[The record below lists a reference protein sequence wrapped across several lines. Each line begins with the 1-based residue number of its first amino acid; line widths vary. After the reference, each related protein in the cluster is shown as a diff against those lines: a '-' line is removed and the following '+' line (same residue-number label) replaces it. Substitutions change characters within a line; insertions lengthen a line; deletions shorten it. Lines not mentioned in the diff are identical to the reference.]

1 MVLRKLKQLQDLGH
15 EIIIIIGDFTGKIG
29 DPTGKSRMRK
39 FLSDEEVLQN
49 AKTYEEQVFKILDKE
64 KTTIKFNSEWL
75 SKLTFGD
82 VLKLTAST
90 TVARM
95 LERED
100 FKLRFENQRP
110 IYLNEFFYPLMQA
123 FDSTAIEADIEFG
136 GTDQRFNLLSGRN
149 LQKEIG
155 EEPQIVIKE
164 NGMEQTILQ
173 FVMDEIKQ
181 NKRMIEDLTKKQIE
195 DEIQQGNYNFNVQQ
209 IVHDILQKLNNQE
222 VSLKDTSSSHLSYMQ
237 IEYYTLIA
245 MACMYGGMLGLTAIN
260 NQLANMSAKGKRV
273 SVSPNKKGILVLS
286 SALGSYLV
294 SLVGLAI
301 LLIFLKFGLNVE
313 FGSQWLYIIILSL
326 VGDLA
331 GISMGIFIASVF
343 RVSEQAKTGI
353 NIAISMFFSVLS
365 GMMGVTL
372 KYVIDKNIPIVN
384 LINPNNLITDGFYAL
399 YYYNTFNRYI
409 RDICCLG
416 VFIIVCLFISFRTLR
431 REQYDYI

>member
-1 MVLRKLKQLQDLGH
+1 MKSLEEQLKIIKKGTLDIINEEELIKKLEKSIKENKPLKIKLGLDPSAPDIHLGHTVVLRKLKQLQDLGH

-155 EEPQIVIKE
+155 EEPQVVIMMPLIEGLDGK
-164 NGMEQTILQ
+164 
-173 FVMDEIKQ
+173 
-181 NKRMIEDLTKKQIE
+181 NKMSKTL
-195 DEIQQGNYNFNVQQ
+195 GNYIGIYESAKSKYQKVMEIPDEL
-209 IVHDILQKLNNQE
+209 IVK
-222 VSLKDTSSSHLSYMQ
+222 
-237 IEYYTLIA
+237 YYTL
-245 MACMYGGMLGLTAIN
+245 LTDVDDEKIKEVEAKLKDKNVNPRDIKMD
-260 NQLANMSAKGKRV
+260 LAREIVSLYHTEEEVEQAEERFKMIFQMGQKPKDMDTVNVSKEDFDLISTVVDKG
-273 SVSPNKKGILVLS
+273 
-286 SALGSYLV
+286 LV
-294 SLVGLAI
+294 SSKSEFRRLLLQGGVKINDKKITMEKDLPKEGEIVVQVGKK
-301 LLIFLKFGLNVE
+301 KF
-313 FGSQWLYIIILSL
+313 
-326 VGDLA
+326 
-331 GISMGIFIASVF
+331 M
-343 RVSEQAKTGI
+343 K
-353 NIAISMFFSVLS
+353 
-365 GMMGVTL
+365 
-372 KYVIDKNIPIVN
+372 
-384 LINPNNLITDGFYAL
+384 
-399 YYYNTFNRYI
+399 
-409 RDICCLG
+409 
-416 VFIIVCLFISFRTLR
+416 IIVS
-431 REQYDYI
+431 

>member
-1 MVLRKLKQLQDLGH
+1 MKSLEEQLKIIKKGTLDIINEEELIKKLEKSIKENKPLKIKLGLDPCAPDIHLGHTVVLRKLKQLQDLGH

-155 EEPQIVIKE
+155 EEPQIVIMMPLIEGLDGK
-164 NGMEQTILQ
+164 
-173 FVMDEIKQ
+173 
-181 NKRMIEDLTKKQIE
+181 NKMSKTL
-195 DEIQQGNYNFNVQQ
+195 GNYIGIYESAKSKYQKVMEIPDEL
-209 IVHDILQKLNNQE
+209 IVK
-222 VSLKDTSSSHLSYMQ
+222 
-237 IEYYTLIA
+237 YYTL
-245 MACMYGGMLGLTAIN
+245 LTDVDDEKIKEVEAKLKDESVNPRDIKMD
-260 NQLANMSAKGKRV
+260 LAREIVSLYHTEEEVEQAEERFKMIFQMGQKPKDIDTVNVSKEDFDLISTVVDKG
-273 SVSPNKKGILVLS
+273 
-286 SALGSYLV
+286 LV
-294 SLVGLAI
+294 SSKSEFRRLLLQGGIKINDKKITMEKDLPKEGEIVVQVGKK
-301 LLIFLKFGLNVE
+301 KF
-313 FGSQWLYIIILSL
+313 
-326 VGDLA
+326 
-331 GISMGIFIASVF
+331 M
-343 RVSEQAKTGI
+343 K
-353 NIAISMFFSVLS
+353 
-365 GMMGVTL
+365 
-372 KYVIDKNIPIVN
+372 
-384 LINPNNLITDGFYAL
+384 
-399 YYYNTFNRYI
+399 
-409 RDICCLG
+409 
-416 VFIIVCLFISFRTLR
+416 IIVS
-431 REQYDYI
+431 

>member
-1 MVLRKLKQLQDLGH
+1 MKSLEEQLKIIKKGTLDIINEEELIKKLEKSIKENKPLKIKLGLDPSAPDIHLGHTVVLRKLKQLQDLGH

-82 VLKLTAST
+82 VLKLTGST

-155 EEPQIVIKE
+155 EEPQVVIMMPLIEGLDGK
-164 NGMEQTILQ
+164 
-173 FVMDEIKQ
+173 
-181 NKRMIEDLTKKQIE
+181 NKMSKTL
-195 DEIQQGNYNFNVQQ
+195 GNYIGIYESAKSKYQKVMEIPDEL
-209 IVHDILQKLNNQE
+209 IVK
-222 VSLKDTSSSHLSYMQ
+222 
-237 IEYYTLIA
+237 YYTL
-245 MACMYGGMLGLTAIN
+245 LTDVDDEKIKEVEAKLKDKNVNPRDIKMD
-260 NQLANMSAKGKRV
+260 LAREIVSLYHTEEEVEQAEERFKMIFQMGQKPKDMDTVNVSKENFDLISTVVDKG
-273 SVSPNKKGILVLS
+273 
-286 SALGSYLV
+286 LV
-294 SLVGLAI
+294 SSKSEFRRLLLQGGIKINDKKIIMEKDLPKEGEIVVQVGKK
-301 LLIFLKFGLNVE
+301 KF
-313 FGSQWLYIIILSL
+313 
-326 VGDLA
+326 
-331 GISMGIFIASVF
+331 M
-343 RVSEQAKTGI
+343 K
-353 NIAISMFFSVLS
+353 
-365 GMMGVTL
+365 
-372 KYVIDKNIPIVN
+372 
-384 LINPNNLITDGFYAL
+384 
-399 YYYNTFNRYI
+399 
-409 RDICCLG
+409 
-416 VFIIVCLFISFRTLR
+416 IIVS
-431 REQYDYI
+431 

>member
-1 MVLRKLKQLQDLGH
+1 MKSLEEQLKIIKKGTLDIINEEELIKKLEKSIKENKPLKIKLGLDPSAPDIHLGHTVVLRKLKQLQDLGH

-155 EEPQIVIKE
+155 EEPQVVIMMPLIEGLDGK
-164 NGMEQTILQ
+164 
-173 FVMDEIKQ
+173 
-181 NKRMIEDLTKKQIE
+181 NKMSKTL
-195 DEIQQGNYNFNVQQ
+195 GNYIGIYESAKSKYQKVMEIPDEL
-209 IVHDILQKLNNQE
+209 IVK
-222 VSLKDTSSSHLSYMQ
+222 
-237 IEYYTLIA
+237 YYTL
-245 MACMYGGMLGLTAIN
+245 LTDVDDEKIKEVEAKLKDESVNPRDIKMD
-260 NQLANMSAKGKRV
+260 LAREIVSLYHTEEEVEQAEERFKMIFQMGQKPKDIDTVNVSKEDFDLISTVVDKG
-273 SVSPNKKGILVLS
+273 
-286 SALGSYLV
+286 LV
-294 SLVGLAI
+294 SSKSEFRR
-301 LLIFLKFGLNVE
+301 LLPQG
-313 FGSQWLYIIILSL
+313 
-326 VGDLA
+326 
-331 GISMGIFIASVF
+331 GIKINDKKITMEKTCQK
-343 RVSEQAKTGI
+343 RAK
-353 NIAISMFFSVLS
+353 L
-365 GMMGVTL
+365 
-372 KYVIDKNIPIVN
+372 
-384 LINPNNLITDGFYAL
+384 
-399 YYYNTFNRYI
+399 
-409 RDICCLG
+409 
-416 VFIIVCLFISFRTLR
+416 
-431 REQYDYI
+431 

>member
-1 MVLRKLKQLQDLGH
+1 MKSLEEQLKIIKKGTLDIINEEELIKKLEKSIKENKPLKIKLGLEPSAPDIHLGHTVVLRKLKQLQDLGH

-82 VLKLTAST
+82 VLKLTGST

-155 EEPQIVIKE
+155 EEPQIVIMMPLIEGLDGK
-164 NGMEQTILQ
+164 
-173 FVMDEIKQ
+173 
-181 NKRMIEDLTKKQIE
+181 NKMSKTL
-195 DEIQQGNYNFNVQQ
+195 GNYIGIYESAKSKYQKVMEIPDEL
-209 IVHDILQKLNNQE
+209 IVK
-222 VSLKDTSSSHLSYMQ
+222 
-237 IEYYTLIA
+237 YYTL
-245 MACMYGGMLGLTAIN
+245 LTDVDDEKIKEVEANLKDKNVNPRDIKMD
-260 NQLANMSAKGKRV
+260 LAR
-273 SVSPNKKGILVLS
+273 
-286 SALGSYLV
+286 
-294 SLVGLAI
+294 
-301 LLIFLKFGLNVE
+301 E
-313 FGSQWLYIIILSL
+313 ILSL
-326 VGDLA
+326 YHTEEEV
-331 GISMGIFIASVF
+331 
-343 RVSEQAKTGI
+343 EQAEERFKMIFQMGQKPKDMDTVNVSKEDFDLISTVVDKGLVSSKSEFRRLLLQGGI
-353 NIAISMFFSVLS
+353 KIN
-365 GMMGVTL
+365 
-372 KYVIDKNIPIVN
+372 DKKITMEKDLPKEGEIVVQV
-384 LINPNNLITDGFYAL
+384 GKKKFMK
-399 YYYNTFNRYI
+399 
-409 RDICCLG
+409 
-416 VFIIVCLFISFRTLR
+416 IIVS
-431 REQYDYI
+431 

>member
-1 MVLRKLKQLQDLGH
+1 MKSLEEQLKIIKKGTLDIINEEELIKKLEKSIKENKPLKIKLGLDPSAPDIHLGHTVVLRKLKQLQDLGH

-155 EEPQIVIKE
+155 EEPQIVIMMPLIEGLDGK
-164 NGMEQTILQ
+164 
-173 FVMDEIKQ
+173 
-181 NKRMIEDLTKKQIE
+181 NKMSKTL
-195 DEIQQGNYNFNVQQ
+195 GNYIGIYESAKSKYQKVMEIPDEL
-209 IVHDILQKLNNQE
+209 IVK
-222 VSLKDTSSSHLSYMQ
+222 
-237 IEYYTLIA
+237 YYTL
-245 MACMYGGMLGLTAIN
+245 LTDVDDEKIKEVEAKLKDESVNPRDIKMN
-260 NQLANMSAKGKRV
+260 LAREIVSLYHTEEEVEQAEERFKMIFQMGQKPKDIDTVNVSKEDFDLISTVVDKG
-273 SVSPNKKGILVLS
+273 
-286 SALGSYLV
+286 LV
-294 SLVGLAI
+294 SSKSEFRRLLLQGGIKINDKKITMEKDLPKEGEIVVQVGKK
-301 LLIFLKFGLNVE
+301 KF
-313 FGSQWLYIIILSL
+313 
-326 VGDLA
+326 
-331 GISMGIFIASVF
+331 M
-343 RVSEQAKTGI
+343 K
-353 NIAISMFFSVLS
+353 
-365 GMMGVTL
+365 
-372 KYVIDKNIPIVN
+372 
-384 LINPNNLITDGFYAL
+384 
-399 YYYNTFNRYI
+399 
-409 RDICCLG
+409 
-416 VFIIVCLFISFRTLR
+416 IIVS
-431 REQYDYI
+431 

>member
-1 MVLRKLKQLQDLGH
+1 MKSLEEQLKIIKKGTLDIINEEELIKKLEKSIKENKPLKIKLGLDPSAPDIHLGHTVVLRKLKQLQDLGH

-64 KTTIKFNSEWL
+64 KTSIKFNSEWL

-155 EEPQIVIKE
+155 EEPQVVIMMPLIEGLDGK
-164 NGMEQTILQ
+164 
-173 FVMDEIKQ
+173 
-181 NKRMIEDLTKKQIE
+181 NKMSKTL
-195 DEIQQGNYNFNVQQ
+195 GNYIGIYESAKSKYQKVMEIPDEL
-209 IVHDILQKLNNQE
+209 IVK
-222 VSLKDTSSSHLSYMQ
+222 
-237 IEYYTLIA
+237 YYTL
-245 MACMYGGMLGLTAIN
+245 LTDVDDEIIKEVEAKLKDESVNPRDIKMD
-260 NQLANMSAKGKRV
+260 LAREIVSLYHTEEEVEQAEERFKMIFQMGQKPKDIDTVNVSKEDFDLISTVVDKG
-273 SVSPNKKGILVLS
+273 
-286 SALGSYLV
+286 LV
-294 SLVGLAI
+294 SSKSEFRRLLLQGGIKINDKKITMEKDLPKEGEIVVQVGKK
-301 LLIFLKFGLNVE
+301 KF
-313 FGSQWLYIIILSL
+313 
-326 VGDLA
+326 
-331 GISMGIFIASVF
+331 M
-343 RVSEQAKTGI
+343 K
-353 NIAISMFFSVLS
+353 
-365 GMMGVTL
+365 
-372 KYVIDKNIPIVN
+372 
-384 LINPNNLITDGFYAL
+384 
-399 YYYNTFNRYI
+399 
-409 RDICCLG
+409 
-416 VFIIVCLFISFRTLR
+416 IIVS
-431 REQYDYI
+431 

>member
-1 MVLRKLKQLQDLGH
+1 MKSLEEQLKIIKKGTLDIINEEELIKKLEKSIKENKPLKIKLGLDPSAPDIHLGHTVVLRKLKQLQDLGH

-155 EEPQIVIKE
+155 EEPQVVIMMPLIEGLDGK
-164 NGMEQTILQ
+164 
-173 FVMDEIKQ
+173 
-181 NKRMIEDLTKKQIE
+181 NKMSKTL
-195 DEIQQGNYNFNVQQ
+195 GNYIGIYESAKSKYQKVMEIPDEL
-209 IVHDILQKLNNQE
+209 IVK
-222 VSLKDTSSSHLSYMQ
+222 
-237 IEYYTLIA
+237 YYTL
-245 MACMYGGMLGLTAIN
+245 LTDVDDEKIKEVEAKLKDKNVNPRDIKMD
-260 NQLANMSAKGKRV
+260 LAREIVSLYHTEEEVEQAEERFKMIFQMGQKPKDMDTVNVSKENFDLISTVVDKG
-273 SVSPNKKGILVLS
+273 
-286 SALGSYLV
+286 LV
-294 SLVGLAI
+294 SSKSEFRRLLLQGGVKINDKKITMEKDLPKEGEIVVQVGKK
-301 LLIFLKFGLNVE
+301 KF
-313 FGSQWLYIIILSL
+313 
-326 VGDLA
+326 
-331 GISMGIFIASVF
+331 M
-343 RVSEQAKTGI
+343 K
-353 NIAISMFFSVLS
+353 
-365 GMMGVTL
+365 
-372 KYVIDKNIPIVN
+372 
-384 LINPNNLITDGFYAL
+384 
-399 YYYNTFNRYI
+399 
-409 RDICCLG
+409 
-416 VFIIVCLFISFRTLR
+416 IIVS
-431 REQYDYI
+431 

>member
-1 MVLRKLKQLQDLGH
+1 MKSLEEQLKIIKKGTLDIINEEELIKKLEKSIKENKPLKIKLGLDPSAPDIHLGHTVVLRKLKQLQDLGH

-82 VLKLTAST
+82 VLKLTGST

-155 EEPQIVIKE
+155 EEPQIVIMMPLIEGLDGK
-164 NGMEQTILQ
+164 
-173 FVMDEIKQ
+173 
-181 NKRMIEDLTKKQIE
+181 NKMSKTL
-195 DEIQQGNYNFNVQQ
+195 GNYIGIYESAKSKYQKVMEIPDEL
-209 IVHDILQKLNNQE
+209 IVK
-222 VSLKDTSSSHLSYMQ
+222 
-237 IEYYTLIA
+237 YYTL
-245 MACMYGGMLGLTAIN
+245 LTDVDDEKIKEVEAKLKDESVNPRDIKMD
-260 NQLANMSAKGKRV
+260 LAREIVSLYHTEEEVEQAEERFKMIFQMGQKPKDMDTVNVSKEDFDLISTVVDKG
-273 SVSPNKKGILVLS
+273 
-286 SALGSYLV
+286 LV
-294 SLVGLAI
+294 SSKSEFRRLLLQGGIKINDKKMTMEKDLPKEGEIVVQVGKK
-301 LLIFLKFGLNVE
+301 KF
-313 FGSQWLYIIILSL
+313 
-326 VGDLA
+326 
-331 GISMGIFIASVF
+331 M
-343 RVSEQAKTGI
+343 K
-353 NIAISMFFSVLS
+353 
-365 GMMGVTL
+365 
-372 KYVIDKNIPIVN
+372 
-384 LINPNNLITDGFYAL
+384 
-399 YYYNTFNRYI
+399 
-409 RDICCLG
+409 
-416 VFIIVCLFISFRTLR
+416 IIVS
-431 REQYDYI
+431 

>member
-1 MVLRKLKQLQDLGH
+1 MKSLEEQLKIIKKGTLDIINEEELIKKLEKSIKENKPLKIKLGLDPSAPDIHLGHIVVLRKLKQLQDLGH

-155 EEPQIVIKE
+155 EEPQIVIMMPLIEGLDGK
-164 NGMEQTILQ
+164 
-173 FVMDEIKQ
+173 
-181 NKRMIEDLTKKQIE
+181 NKMSKTL
-195 DEIQQGNYNFNVQQ
+195 GNYIGIYESAKSKYQKVMEIPDEL
-209 IVHDILQKLNNQE
+209 IVK
-222 VSLKDTSSSHLSYMQ
+222 
-237 IEYYTLIA
+237 YYTL
-245 MACMYGGMLGLTAIN
+245 LTDVDDEKIKEVEAKLKDESVNPRDIKMD
-260 NQLANMSAKGKRV
+260 LAREIVSLYHTEEEVEQAEERFKMIFQMGQKPKDIDTVNVSKEDFDLISTVVDKG
-273 SVSPNKKGILVLS
+273 
-286 SALGSYLV
+286 LV
-294 SLVGLAI
+294 SSKSEFRRLLLQGGIKINDKKITMEKDLPKEGEIVVQVGKK
-301 LLIFLKFGLNVE
+301 KF
-313 FGSQWLYIIILSL
+313 
-326 VGDLA
+326 
-331 GISMGIFIASVF
+331 M
-343 RVSEQAKTGI
+343 K
-353 NIAISMFFSVLS
+353 
-365 GMMGVTL
+365 
-372 KYVIDKNIPIVN
+372 
-384 LINPNNLITDGFYAL
+384 
-399 YYYNTFNRYI
+399 
-409 RDICCLG
+409 
-416 VFIIVCLFISFRTLR
+416 IIVS
-431 REQYDYI
+431 

>member
-1 MVLRKLKQLQDLGH
+1 MKSLEEQLKIIKKGTLDIINEEELIKKLEKSIKENKPLKIKLGLDPSAPDIHLGHTVVLRKLKQLQDLGH

-155 EEPQIVIKE
+155 EEPQIVIMMPLIEGLDGK
-164 NGMEQTILQ
+164 
-173 FVMDEIKQ
+173 
-181 NKRMIEDLTKKQIE
+181 NKMSKTL
-195 DEIQQGNYNFNVQQ
+195 GNYIGIYESAKSKYQKVMEIPDEL
-209 IVHDILQKLNNQE
+209 IVK
-222 VSLKDTSSSHLSYMQ
+222 
-237 IEYYTLIA
+237 YYTL
-245 MACMYGGMLGLTAIN
+245 LTDVDDEKIKEVEAKLKDESVNPRDIKMD
-260 NQLANMSAKGKRV
+260 LAREIVSLYHTEEEVEQAEERFKMIFQMGQKPKDIDTVNVLKEDFDLISTVVDKG
-273 SVSPNKKGILVLS
+273 
-286 SALGSYLV
+286 LV
-294 SLVGLAI
+294 SSKSEFRRLLPQGGIKINDKKITMEKDLPKEGEIVVQVGKK
-301 LLIFLKFGLNVE
+301 KF
-313 FGSQWLYIIILSL
+313 
-326 VGDLA
+326 
-331 GISMGIFIASVF
+331 M
-343 RVSEQAKTGI
+343 K
-353 NIAISMFFSVLS
+353 
-365 GMMGVTL
+365 
-372 KYVIDKNIPIVN
+372 
-384 LINPNNLITDGFYAL
+384 
-399 YYYNTFNRYI
+399 
-409 RDICCLG
+409 
-416 VFIIVCLFISFRTLR
+416 IIVS
-431 REQYDYI
+431 

>member
-1 MVLRKLKQLQDLGH
+1 MKSLEEQLKIIKKGTLDIINEEELIKKLEKSIKENKPLKIKLGLDPSAPDIHLGHTVVLRKLKQLQDLGH

-82 VLKLTAST
+82 VLKLTGST

-155 EEPQIVIKE
+155 EEPQVVIMMPLIEGLDGK
-164 NGMEQTILQ
+164 
-173 FVMDEIKQ
+173 
-181 NKRMIEDLTKKQIE
+181 NKMSKTL
-195 DEIQQGNYNFNVQQ
+195 GNYIGIYESSKSKYKKVMEIPDEL
-209 IVHDILQKLNNQE
+209 IVK
-222 VSLKDTSSSHLSYMQ
+222 
-237 IEYYTLIA
+237 YYTL
-245 MACMYGGMLGLTAIN
+245 LTDVDDEKIKEVEAKLKDKNVNPRDIKMD
-260 NQLANMSAKGKRV
+260 LAR
-273 SVSPNKKGILVLS
+273 
-286 SALGSYLV
+286 
-294 SLVGLAI
+294 
-301 LLIFLKFGLNVE
+301 E
-313 FGSQWLYIIILSL
+313 ILSL
-326 VGDLA
+326 YHTEEEV
-331 GISMGIFIASVF
+331 
-343 RVSEQAKTGI
+343 EQAEERFKMIFQMGQKPKDVDTVNVSKEDFDLISTVVDKGLVSSKSEFRRLLLQGGI
-353 NIAISMFFSVLS
+353 KIN
-365 GMMGVTL
+365 
-372 KYVIDKNIPIVN
+372 DKKIIMEKDLPKEGEIVVQV
-384 LINPNNLITDGFYAL
+384 GKKKFMK
-399 YYYNTFNRYI
+399 
-409 RDICCLG
+409 
-416 VFIIVCLFISFRTLR
+416 IIVS
-431 REQYDYI
+431 

>member
-1 MVLRKLKQLQDLGH
+1 MKSLEEQLKIIKKGTLDIINEEELIKKLEKSIKENKPLKIKLGLDPSAPDIHLGHTVVLRKLKQLQDLGH

-82 VLKLTAST
+82 VLKLTGST

-155 EEPQIVIKE
+155 EEPQIVIMMPLIEGLDGK
-164 NGMEQTILQ
+164 
-173 FVMDEIKQ
+173 
-181 NKRMIEDLTKKQIE
+181 NKMSKTL
-195 DEIQQGNYNFNVQQ
+195 GNYIGIYESAKSKYQKVMEIPDEL
-209 IVHDILQKLNNQE
+209 IVK
-222 VSLKDTSSSHLSYMQ
+222 
-237 IEYYTLIA
+237 YYTL
-245 MACMYGGMLGLTAIN
+245 LTDVDDEKIKEVEAKLKDESVNPRDIKMDLAREIVSLYHTEEEVEQAEERFKMIFQMGQKPKDIDTIN
-260 NQLANMSAKGKRV
+260 TEKENFDLIQIVVDKG
-273 SVSPNKKGILVLS
+273 
-286 SALGSYLV
+286 LV
-294 SLVGLAI
+294 SSKSEFRRLLLQGGIKINDKKITMEKDLPKEGEIVVQVGKK
-301 LLIFLKFGLNVE
+301 KF
-313 FGSQWLYIIILSL
+313 
-326 VGDLA
+326 
-331 GISMGIFIASVF
+331 M
-343 RVSEQAKTGI
+343 K
-353 NIAISMFFSVLS
+353 
-365 GMMGVTL
+365 
-372 KYVIDKNIPIVN
+372 
-384 LINPNNLITDGFYAL
+384 
-399 YYYNTFNRYI
+399 
-409 RDICCLG
+409 
-416 VFIIVCLFISFRTLR
+416 IIVS
-431 REQYDYI
+431 

>member
-1 MVLRKLKQLQDLGH
+1 MKSLEEQLKIIKKGTLDIINEEELIKKLEKSIKENKPLKIKLGLDPSAPDIHLGHTVVLRKLKQLQDLGH

-29 DPTGKSRMRK
+29 DPTVKSRMRK

-155 EEPQIVIKE
+155 EEPQVVIMMPLIEGLDGK
-164 NGMEQTILQ
+164 
-173 FVMDEIKQ
+173 
-181 NKRMIEDLTKKQIE
+181 NKMSKTL
-195 DEIQQGNYNFNVQQ
+195 GNYIGIYESAKSKYQKVMEIPDEL
-209 IVHDILQKLNNQE
+209 IVK
-222 VSLKDTSSSHLSYMQ
+222 
-237 IEYYTLIA
+237 YYTL
-245 MACMYGGMLGLTAIN
+245 LTDVDDEIIKEVEAKLKDESVNPRDIKMD
-260 NQLANMSAKGKRV
+260 LAREIVSLYHTEEEVEQAEERFKMIFQMGQKPKDIDTVNVSKEDFDLISTVVDKG
-273 SVSPNKKGILVLS
+273 
-286 SALGSYLV
+286 LV
-294 SLVGLAI
+294 SSKNEFRRLLPQGGIKINDKKITMEKDLPKEGEIVVQVGKK
-301 LLIFLKFGLNVE
+301 KF
-313 FGSQWLYIIILSL
+313 
-326 VGDLA
+326 
-331 GISMGIFIASVF
+331 M
-343 RVSEQAKTGI
+343 K
-353 NIAISMFFSVLS
+353 
-365 GMMGVTL
+365 
-372 KYVIDKNIPIVN
+372 
-384 LINPNNLITDGFYAL
+384 
-399 YYYNTFNRYI
+399 
-409 RDICCLG
+409 
-416 VFIIVCLFISFRTLR
+416 IIVS
-431 REQYDYI
+431 

>member
-1 MVLRKLKQLQDLGH
+1 MKSLEEQLKIIKKGTLDIINEEELIKKLEKSIKEDKPLKIKLGLDPSAPDIHLGHTVVLRKLKQLQDLGH

-39 FLSDEEVLQN
+39 FLSDEEVIQN

-155 EEPQIVIKE
+155 EEPQVVIMMPLIEGLDGK
-164 NGMEQTILQ
+164 
-173 FVMDEIKQ
+173 
-181 NKRMIEDLTKKQIE
+181 NKMSKTL
-195 DEIQQGNYNFNVQQ
+195 GNYIGIYESAKSKYQKVMEIPDEL
-209 IVHDILQKLNNQE
+209 IVK
-222 VSLKDTSSSHLSYMQ
+222 
-237 IEYYTLIA
+237 YYTL
-245 MACMYGGMLGLTAIN
+245 LTDVDDEKIKEVEDKLKDKSVN
-260 NQLANMSAKGKRV
+260 PRDIKMDLAREIVSLYHTEEEVEQAEERFKMIFQMGQKPKDMDTVNVSKDNFDLISTVVDKG
-273 SVSPNKKGILVLS
+273 
-286 SALGSYLV
+286 LV
-294 SLVGLAI
+294 SSKSEFRRLLLQGGIKINDKKITMEKDLPKEGEIVVQVGKK
-301 LLIFLKFGLNVE
+301 KF
-313 FGSQWLYIIILSL
+313 
-326 VGDLA
+326 
-331 GISMGIFIASVF
+331 M
-343 RVSEQAKTGI
+343 K
-353 NIAISMFFSVLS
+353 
-365 GMMGVTL
+365 
-372 KYVIDKNIPIVN
+372 
-384 LINPNNLITDGFYAL
+384 
-399 YYYNTFNRYI
+399 
-409 RDICCLG
+409 
-416 VFIIVCLFISFRTLR
+416 IIVS
-431 REQYDYI
+431 

>member
-1 MVLRKLKQLQDLGH
+1 MKSLEEQLKIIKKGTLDIINEEELIKKLEKSIKENKPLKIKLGLDPSAPDIHLGHTVVLRKLKQLQDLGH

-64 KTTIKFNSEWL
+64 KTSNSEWL

-155 EEPQIVIKE
+155 EEPQIVIMMPLIEGLDGK
-164 NGMEQTILQ
+164 
-173 FVMDEIKQ
+173 
-181 NKRMIEDLTKKQIE
+181 NKMSKTL
-195 DEIQQGNYNFNVQQ
+195 GNYIGIYESAKSKYQKVMEIPDEL
-209 IVHDILQKLNNQE
+209 IVK
-222 VSLKDTSSSHLSYMQ
+222 
-237 IEYYTLIA
+237 YYTL
-245 MACMYGGMLGLTAIN
+245 LTDVDDEKIKEVEAKLKDESVNPRDIKMD
-260 NQLANMSAKGKRV
+260 LAREIVSLYHTEEEVEQAEERFKMIFQMGQKPKDIDTVNVSKEDFDLISTVVDKG
-273 SVSPNKKGILVLS
+273 
-286 SALGSYLV
+286 LV
-294 SLVGLAI
+294 SSKSEFRRLLLQGGIKINDKKITMEKDLPKEGEIVVQVGKK
-301 LLIFLKFGLNVE
+301 KF
-313 FGSQWLYIIILSL
+313 
-326 VGDLA
+326 
-331 GISMGIFIASVF
+331 M
-343 RVSEQAKTGI
+343 K
-353 NIAISMFFSVLS
+353 
-365 GMMGVTL
+365 
-372 KYVIDKNIPIVN
+372 
-384 LINPNNLITDGFYAL
+384 
-399 YYYNTFNRYI
+399 
-409 RDICCLG
+409 
-416 VFIIVCLFISFRTLR
+416 IIVS
-431 REQYDYI
+431 

>member
-1 MVLRKLKQLQDLGH
+1 MKSLEEQLKIIKKGTLDIINEEELIKKLEKSIKENKPLKIKLGLDPSAPDIHLGHTVVLRKLKQLQDLGH

-82 VLKLTAST
+82 VLKLTGST

-155 EEPQIVIKE
+155 EEPQIVIMMPLIEGLDGK
-164 NGMEQTILQ
+164 
-173 FVMDEIKQ
+173 
-181 NKRMIEDLTKKQIE
+181 NKMSKTL
-195 DEIQQGNYNFNVQQ
+195 GNYIGIYESAKSKYQKVMEIPDEL
-209 IVHDILQKLNNQE
+209 IVK
-222 VSLKDTSSSHLSYMQ
+222 
-237 IEYYTLIA
+237 YYTL
-245 MACMYGGMLGLTAIN
+245 LTDVDDEKIKEVEANLKDKNVNPRDIKMD
-260 NQLANMSAKGKRV
+260 LAR
-273 SVSPNKKGILVLS
+273 
-286 SALGSYLV
+286 
-294 SLVGLAI
+294 
-301 LLIFLKFGLNVE
+301 E
-313 FGSQWLYIIILSL
+313 ILSL
-326 VGDLA
+326 YHTEEEV
-331 GISMGIFIASVF
+331 
-343 RVSEQAKTGI
+343 EQAEERFKMIFQMGQKPKDMDTVNVSKEDFDLISTVVDKGLVSSKSEFRRLLLQGGVKI
-353 NIAISMFFSVLS
+353 N
-365 GMMGVTL
+365 
-372 KYVIDKNIPIVN
+372 DKKITMEKDLPKEGEIVVQV
-384 LINPNNLITDGFYAL
+384 GKKKFMK
-399 YYYNTFNRYI
+399 
-409 RDICCLG
+409 
-416 VFIIVCLFISFRTLR
+416 IIVF
-431 REQYDYI
+431 

>member
-1 MVLRKLKQLQDLGH
+1 MKSLEEQLKIIKKGTLDIINEEELIKKLEKSIKENKPLKIKLGLDPSAPDIHLGHTVVLRKLKQLQDLGH

-155 EEPQIVIKE
+155 EEPQIVIMMPLIEGLDGK
-164 NGMEQTILQ
+164 
-173 FVMDEIKQ
+173 
-181 NKRMIEDLTKKQIE
+181 NKMSKTL
-195 DEIQQGNYNFNVQQ
+195 GNYIGIYESAKSKYQKVMEIPDEL
-209 IVHDILQKLNNQE
+209 IVK
-222 VSLKDTSSSHLSYMQ
+222 
-237 IEYYTLIA
+237 YYTL
-245 MACMYGGMLGLTAIN
+245 LTDVDDEIIKEVEAKLKDESVNPRDIKMD
-260 NQLANMSAKGKRV
+260 LAREIVSLYHTEEEVEQAEERFKMIFQMGQKPKDIDTVNVSKEDFDLISTVVDKG
-273 SVSPNKKGILVLS
+273 
-286 SALGSYLV
+286 LV
-294 SLVGLAI
+294 SSKSEFRRLLPQGGIKINDKKITMEKDLPKEGEIVVQVGKK
-301 LLIFLKFGLNVE
+301 KF
-313 FGSQWLYIIILSL
+313 
-326 VGDLA
+326 
-331 GISMGIFIASVF
+331 M
-343 RVSEQAKTGI
+343 K
-353 NIAISMFFSVLS
+353 
-365 GMMGVTL
+365 
-372 KYVIDKNIPIVN
+372 
-384 LINPNNLITDGFYAL
+384 
-399 YYYNTFNRYI
+399 
-409 RDICCLG
+409 
-416 VFIIVCLFISFRTLR
+416 IIVS
-431 REQYDYI
+431 

>member
-1 MVLRKLKQLQDLGH
+1 MKSLEEQLKIIKKGTLDIINEEELIKKLEKSIKENKPLKIKLGLDPSAPDIHLGHTVVLRKLKQLQDLGH

-155 EEPQIVIKE
+155 EEPQIVIMMPLIEGLDGK
-164 NGMEQTILQ
+164 
-173 FVMDEIKQ
+173 
-181 NKRMIEDLTKKQIE
+181 NKMSKTL
-195 DEIQQGNYNFNVQQ
+195 GNYIGIYESAKSKYQKVMEIPDEL
-209 IVHDILQKLNNQE
+209 IVK
-222 VSLKDTSSSHLSYMQ
+222 
-237 IEYYTLIA
+237 YYTL
-245 MACMYGGMLGLTAIN
+245 LTDVDDEKIKEVEDKLKDESVN
-260 NQLANMSAKGKRV
+260 PRDIKMDLAREIVSLYHTEEEVEQAEERFKMIFQMGQKPKDIDTVNVSKEDFDLISTVVDKG
-273 SVSPNKKGILVLS
+273 
-286 SALGSYLV
+286 LV
-294 SLVGLAI
+294 SSKSEFRRLLLQGGIKINDKKITMEKDLPKEGEIVVQVGKK
-301 LLIFLKFGLNVE
+301 KF
-313 FGSQWLYIIILSL
+313 
-326 VGDLA
+326 
-331 GISMGIFIASVF
+331 M
-343 RVSEQAKTGI
+343 K
-353 NIAISMFFSVLS
+353 
-365 GMMGVTL
+365 
-372 KYVIDKNIPIVN
+372 
-384 LINPNNLITDGFYAL
+384 
-399 YYYNTFNRYI
+399 
-409 RDICCLG
+409 
-416 VFIIVCLFISFRTLR
+416 IIVS
-431 REQYDYI
+431 

>member
-1 MVLRKLKQLQDLGH
+1 MKSLEEQLKIIKKGTLDIINEEELIKKLEKSIKENKPLKIKLGLDPSAPDIHLGHTVVLRKLKQLQDLGH

-155 EEPQIVIKE
+155 EEPQIVIMMPLIEGLDGK
-164 NGMEQTILQ
+164 
-173 FVMDEIKQ
+173 
-181 NKRMIEDLTKKQIE
+181 NKMSKTL
-195 DEIQQGNYNFNVQQ
+195 GNYIGIYESAKSKYQKVMEIPDEL
-209 IVHDILQKLNNQE
+209 IVK
-222 VSLKDTSSSHLSYMQ
+222 
-237 IEYYTLIA
+237 YYTL
-245 MACMYGGMLGLTAIN
+245 LTDVDDEKIKEVEAKLKDESVNPRDIKMD
-260 NQLANMSAKGKRV
+260 LAREIVSLYHTEEEVEQAEERFKMIFQMGQKPKDIDTVNVSKEYFDLISTVVDKG
-273 SVSPNKKGILVLS
+273 
-286 SALGSYLV
+286 LV
-294 SLVGLAI
+294 SSKSEFRRLLLQGGIKINDKKITMEKDLPKEGEIVVQVGKK
-301 LLIFLKFGLNVE
+301 KF
-313 FGSQWLYIIILSL
+313 
-326 VGDLA
+326 
-331 GISMGIFIASVF
+331 M
-343 RVSEQAKTGI
+343 K
-353 NIAISMFFSVLS
+353 
-365 GMMGVTL
+365 
-372 KYVIDKNIPIVN
+372 
-384 LINPNNLITDGFYAL
+384 
-399 YYYNTFNRYI
+399 
-409 RDICCLG
+409 
-416 VFIIVCLFISFRTLR
+416 IIVS
-431 REQYDYI
+431 

>member
-1 MVLRKLKQLQDLGH
+1 MKSLEEQLKIIKKGTLDIINEEELIKKLEKSIKENKPLKIKLGLDPSAPDIHLGHTVVLRKLKQLQDLGH

-82 VLKLTAST
+82 VLKLTGST

-155 EEPQIVIKE
+155 EEPQIVIMMPLIEGLDGK
-164 NGMEQTILQ
+164 
-173 FVMDEIKQ
+173 
-181 NKRMIEDLTKKQIE
+181 NKMSKTL
-195 DEIQQGNYNFNVQQ
+195 GNYIGIYESAKSKYQKVMEIPDEL
-209 IVHDILQKLNNQE
+209 IVK
-222 VSLKDTSSSHLSYMQ
+222 
-237 IEYYTLIA
+237 YYTL
-245 MACMYGGMLGLTAIN
+245 LTDVDDEKIKEVEAKLKDESVNPRDIKMD
-260 NQLANMSAKGKRV
+260 LAREIVSLYHTEEEVEQAEERFKMIFQMGQKPKDIDTVNVSKEDFDLISTVVDKG
-273 SVSPNKKGILVLS
+273 
-286 SALGSYLV
+286 LV
-294 SLVGLAI
+294 SSKSEFRRLLLQGGVKINDKKITMEKDLPKEGEIVVQVGKK
-301 LLIFLKFGLNVE
+301 KF
-313 FGSQWLYIIILSL
+313 
-326 VGDLA
+326 
-331 GISMGIFIASVF
+331 M
-343 RVSEQAKTGI
+343 K
-353 NIAISMFFSVLS
+353 
-365 GMMGVTL
+365 
-372 KYVIDKNIPIVN
+372 
-384 LINPNNLITDGFYAL
+384 
-399 YYYNTFNRYI
+399 
-409 RDICCLG
+409 
-416 VFIIVCLFISFRTLR
+416 IIVS
-431 REQYDYI
+431 

>member
-1 MVLRKLKQLQDLGH
+1 MKSLEEQLKIIKKGTLDIINEEELIKKLEKSIKENKPLKIKLGLDPSAPDIHLGHTVVLRKLKQLQDLGH

-155 EEPQIVIKE
+155 EEPQIVIMMPLIQGLDGK
-164 NGMEQTILQ
+164 
-173 FVMDEIKQ
+173 
-181 NKRMIEDLTKKQIE
+181 NKMSKTL
-195 DEIQQGNYNFNVQQ
+195 GNYIGIYESAKSKYQKVMEIPDEL
-209 IVHDILQKLNNQE
+209 IVK
-222 VSLKDTSSSHLSYMQ
+222 
-237 IEYYTLIA
+237 YYTL
-245 MACMYGGMLGLTAIN
+245 LTDVDDEKIKEVEAKLKDESVNPRDIKMD
-260 NQLANMSAKGKRV
+260 LAREIVSLYHTEEEVEQAEERFKMIFQMGQKPKDIDTVNVSKEDFDLISTVVDKG
-273 SVSPNKKGILVLS
+273 
-286 SALGSYLV
+286 LV
-294 SLVGLAI
+294 SSKSEFRRLLLQGGIKINDKKITMEKDLPKEGEIVVQVGKK
-301 LLIFLKFGLNVE
+301 KF
-313 FGSQWLYIIILSL
+313 
-326 VGDLA
+326 
-331 GISMGIFIASVF
+331 M
-343 RVSEQAKTGI
+343 K
-353 NIAISMFFSVLS
+353 
-365 GMMGVTL
+365 
-372 KYVIDKNIPIVN
+372 
-384 LINPNNLITDGFYAL
+384 
-399 YYYNTFNRYI
+399 
-409 RDICCLG
+409 
-416 VFIIVCLFISFRTLR
+416 IIVS
-431 REQYDYI
+431 